1 MTHGLFNNN
10 SFMHLQLRSD
20 IGILACTLLYRFIS
34 HRRNEAVTTTTL
46 EFTKTRRASLVAA
59 IFMMATSAI
68 GPGFITQTATFT
80 AKMGAAFAFGI
91 LASILIDFVVQLN
104 IWRIV
109 TLTRM
114 RAAEL
119 ANKAIPGSGYV
130 LAILVIFG
138 GVVFNVGNIAGAG
151 LGLNALMGLDPKWGG
166 GLSALLAIAIF
177 SSHRA
182 GLAVDKLIVWLG
194 LLMIGL
200 TVFVAFASNPP
211 LGQALY
217 QTVMP
222 DQINFAT
229 ITTIV
234 GGTVGGYITYA
245 GAHRLLDRGTT
256 GEENLEAVTRAA
268 LSGILVTGLMRYVL
282 FLAILGVVASGV
294 VIDISGQGANPAAQ
308 AFQAAAGQ
316 FGLRAFGLILWAAAI
331 TSVIGA
337 AYTSISFISVFKPN
351 ITEQGRNRATTVFI
365 AISLLVYMLM
375 GTAPSALL
383 LFAGGFNGLV
393 LPIGLSLF
401 IYVGWRRSDMMGGY
415 HYPRWLL
422 VLGALTC
429 LLTWYMAIKSI
440 GPIFAFLN
448 VV

>member
-1 MTHGLFNNN
+1 MTQIAH
-10 SFMHLQLRSD
+10 D
-20 IGILACTLLYRFIS
+20 
-34 HRRNEAVTTTTL
+34 
-46 EFTKTRRASLVAA
+46 FTKARRSSLIAA

-80 AKMGAAFAFGI
+80 ANIGAAFAFGI

-104 IWRIV
+104 VWRIV
-109 TLTRM
+109 SLTRM
-114 RAAEL
+114 RAADL
-119 ANKAIPGSGYV
+119 ANQAIPGSGYL
-130 LAILVIFG
+130 LAVLVIFG
-138 GVVFNVGNIAGAG
+138 GLVFNVGNIAGAG
-151 LGLNALMGLDPKWGG
+151 LGLNALMGLDAKWGG
-166 GLSALLAIAIF
+166 GLSALLAIGIF

-182 GLAVDKLIVWLG
+182 GIAVDRLIVVLG
-194 LLMIGL
+194 LVMITL
-200 TVFVAFASNPP
+200 TLFVAFASNPP
-211 LGQALY
+211 LGEALY
-217 QTVMP
+217 QTVLP

-256 GEENLEAVTRAA
+256 GEENLQAVSKAA
-268 LSGILVTGLMRYVL
+268 LSGIMVTGVMRYIL

-294 VIDISGQGANPAAQ
+294 VIDTSGQGANPAAQ

-316 FGLRAFGLILWAAAI
+316 FGLRVFGLILWAASI

-337 AYTSISFISVFKPN
+337 AYTSMSFITVFKPN
-351 ITEQGRNRATTVFI
+351 ITEKGRNRATTVFI
-365 AISLLVYMLM
+365 ALSLLIFTLM
-375 GTAPSALL
+375 GTAPAALL
-383 LFAGGFNGLV
+383 LFAGGFNGLI
-393 LPIGLSLF
+393 LPIGLSIF
-401 IYVGWRRSDMMGGY
+401 IYVGWRRSDLMGGY

-422 VLGALTC
+422 VLGALTSV
-429 LLTWYMAIKSI
+429 LTWYMAFKSV

>member
-1 MTHGLFNNN
+1 MT
-10 SFMHLQLRSD
+10 QTAQD
-20 IGILACTLLYRFIS
+20 
-34 HRRNEAVTTTTL
+34 
-46 EFTKTRRASLVAA
+46 FTKTRRASLIAA

-104 IWRIV
+104 VWRIV

-114 RAAEL
+114 RAADV
-119 ANKAIPGSGYV
+119 ANNAIPGSGYL
-130 LAILVIFG
+130 LAVLVIFG
-138 GVVFNVGNIAGAG
+138 GLVFNVGNIAGAG
-151 LGLNALMGLDPKWGG
+151 LGLNALMGLDAKWGG
-166 GLSALLAIAIF
+166 GLSALLAIGIF
-177 SSHRA
+177 LSHRA
-182 GLAVDKLIVWLG
+182 GVAVDRLIVVLG
-194 LLMIGL
+194 LVMIAL
-200 TVFVAFASNPP
+200 TLFVAFASNPP
-211 LGQALY
+211 LAEALY
-217 QTVMP
+217 QTVLP

-245 GAHRLLDRGTT
+245 GAHKLLDRGTT
-256 GEENLEAVTRAA
+256 GVENLQAVTKAA
-268 LSGILVTGLMRYVL
+268 LGGIMVTGLMRYIL

-294 VIDISGQGANPAAQ
+294 VIDTSGQGANPAAQ

-316 FGLRAFGLILWAAAI
+316 FGLRVFGLILWAASI

-337 AYTSISFISVFKPN
+337 AYTSISFVTVFKPD

-365 AISLLVYMLM
+365 ALSLLIFALM
-375 GTAPSALL
+375 GTAPAALL
-383 LFAGGFNGLV
+383 LFAGGFNGLI
-393 LPIGLSLF
+393 LPIGLSIF
-401 IYVGWRRSDMMGGY
+401 IYVGWRRSDLMGGY

-429 LLTWYMAIKSI
+429 LLTWYMAIKSV

-448 VV
+448 VA